1 VNDIAGRSSTTAEKS
16 ADQTGGFMEETIK
29 KARQTL
35 IEPDRDIVAS
45 YAQELRRNLWSLIE
59 EGVTDVSINLAHVQ
73 MIDSI
78 GLGVLI
84 AAHNALKKKQGRL
97 AIVNVSK
104 EILGLLKTMRLDR
117 HFDIQ
122 E

>member
-1 VNDIAGRSSTTAEKS
+1 MEQVIQNEK
-16 ADQTGGFMEETIK
+16 
-29 KARQTL
+29 QTL
-35 IEPDRDIVAS
+35 IAPGRDVVAS

-59 EGVTDVSINLAHVQ
+59 EGVTDVTIDLARVQ

-84 AAHNALKKKQGRL
+84 AAHNSLKKQGRL

-117 HFDIQ
+117 HFDIK

>member
-1 VNDIAGRSSTTAEKS
+1 
-16 ADQTGGFMEETIK
+16 MEEAIRK
-29 KARQTL
+29 EKRTL
-35 IEPDRDIVAS
+35 IKPGRDIVAS
-45 YAQELRRNLWSLIE
+45 YTQELRRALWSLIE
-59 EGVTDVSINLAHVQ
+59 EGIPDVTIDLSDVR

-97 AIVNVSK
+97 AITHVSK

-117 HFDIQ
+117 HFDIK

>member
-1 VNDIAGRSSTTAEKS
+1 
-16 ADQTGGFMEETIK
+16 MEQALTQDK
-29 KARQTL
+29 QTL
-35 IEPDRDIVAS
+35 IAPGRDIVAS
-45 YAQELRRNLWSLIE
+45 YAQELRRNLWTLIE
-59 EGVTDVSINLAHVQ
+59 DGVTDVRIDMVGVQ

-97 AIVNVSK
+97 AIVHVSK
-104 EILGLLKTMRLDR
+104 EILSLLKTMRLDR

>member
-1 VNDIAGRSSTTAEKS
+1 MQIEP
-16 ADQTGGFMEETIK
+16 TGGFMEEAIK
-29 KARQTL
+29 QQKQTL
-35 IEPDRDIVAS
+35 IAPGRDIVAS
-45 YAQELRRNLWSLIE
+45 HAQELRRTLWSLIE
-59 EGVTDVSINLAHVQ
+59 EGVTDVTIDLAGVQ

-84 AAHNALKKKQGRL
+84 AAHNSLKKKQGRL
-97 AIVNVSK
+97 AIIHVSK

>member
-1 VNDIAGRSSTTAEKS
+1 
-16 ADQTGGFMEETIK
+16 MEEAIK
-29 KARQTL
+29 KEKQTL
-35 IEPDRDIVAS
+35 IAPGRDIVAS

-59 EGVTDVSINLAHVQ
+59 EGVTDVTIDLAGVQ

-84 AAHNALKKKQGRL
+84 AAHNSLKKKQGRL
-97 AIVNVSK
+97 AITNVSK

-117 HFDIQ
+117 HFDIR

>member
-1 VNDIAGRSSTTAEKS
+1 MLIKPIES
-16 ADQTGGFMEETIK
+16 TGGFMEQVIQNEK
-29 KARQTL
+29 QTL
-35 IEPDRDIVAS
+35 IAPGRDVAS

-59 EGVTDVSINLAHVQ
+59 EGVTDVTIDLARVQ

-84 AAHNALKKKQGRL
+84 AAHNSLKKKQGRL

-117 HFDIQ
+117 HFDIK

>member
-1 VNDIAGRSSTTAEKS
+1 
-16 ADQTGGFMEETIK
+16 MEEAIK
-29 KARQTL
+29 QQKQTL
-35 IEPDRDIVAS
+35 LAPDRDIVAS

-59 EGVTDVSINLAHVQ
+59 EGVTDVTIDLARVQ

-97 AIVNVSK
+97 AIVNISK
-104 EILGLLKTMRLDR
+104 EITGLLKTMRLDR
-117 HFDIQ
+117 HFDIKD
-122 E
+122 

>member
-1 VNDIAGRSSTTAEKS
+1 
-16 ADQTGGFMEETIK
+16 MEQALQPK
-29 KARQTL
+29 GTL
-35 IEPDRDIVAS
+35 IAPGRDIVAS

-59 EGVTDVSINLAHVQ
+59 EGITEIQIDLEGVR

-84 AAHNALKKKQGRL
+84 AAHNSLKKKQGSL
-97 AIVNVSK
+97 AITHVSK
-104 EILGLLKTMRLDR
+104 DILSLLKTMRLDR
-117 HFDIQ
+117 HFDIR

>member
-1 VNDIAGRSSTTAEKS
+1 MLIKPIES
-16 ADQTGGFMEETIK
+16 TGGFMEQVIQNEK
-29 KARQTL
+29 QTL
-35 IEPDRDIVAS
+35 IAPGRDVVAS

-59 EGVTDVSINLAHVQ
+59 EGVTDVTIDLARVQ

-84 AAHNALKKKQGRL
+84 AAHNSLKKKQGRL

-117 HFDIQ
+117 HFDIK